1 MVYDNILKFLGQQN
15 FALTRTAERN
25 ITILRNYEA
34 GREIYCVL
42 IDSTAGSIWSPSRVR
57 SINERLTYYNG
68 AYNDVLFLVVTDN
81 VERDRI
87 LAQADGVRLWIID
100 DRTGELI
107 VYENQPEDFYGL
119 RFGIAQNASV
129 DFYPEGGRKSGSS
142 KTGVF
147 SGIERIPYVTVVL
160 IAANITY
167 FIILLL
173 NGALSH
179 TSLMLRMGAN
189 YGVYV
194 FERFQYWRLIS
205 AMFMHFSLSHLA
217 GNMLY
222 LAAAGYNLEKRIG
235 HLKFFLIYML
245 SGFGANL
252 VSAGYYY
259 LAGSNTVSAGA
270 SGAVYGL
277 IGAILYI
284 TVKDKKNIRPRRLYL
299 RIGIILVFLYY
310 SNFTA
315 DGVDAVAHIA
325 GLVFGFLL
333 SIALLGRGK
342 AKKGSS

>member
-1 MVYDNILKFLGQQN
+1 MVYDDILKFLGQQN

-25 ITILRNYEA
+25 ITVLKNREA

-42 IDSTAGSIWSPSRVR
+42 IDTTAGGIRSPSQVR
-57 SINERLTYYNG
+57 SVNECLTYYNG

-81 VERDRI
+81 VERDKI
-87 LAQADGVRLWIID
+87 LAQIDGVRLWIID
-100 DRTGELI
+100 GRTGELL

-119 RFGIAQNASV
+119 RFGIAQNASR
-129 DFYPEGGRKSGSS
+129 DFYPEGGQKSGR
-142 KTGVF
+142 KTGAF
-147 SGIERIPYVTVVL
+147 SGIEQIPYVTVIL

-179 TSLMLRMGAN
+179 TSLMLKMGAN

-194 FERFQYWRLIS
+194 FERFQYWRLIT

-259 LAGSNTVSAGA
+259 LTGSNTVSAGA

-277 IGAILYI
+277 IGVMLYI
-284 TVKDKKNIRPRRLYL
+284 TVKDKKHIRPRRLYL
-299 RIGIILVFLYY
+299 RIGIILIFLYY

-315 DGVDAVAHIA
+315 DGVDAAAHIA

-333 SIALLGRGK
+333 SIALLGRGR
-342 AKKGSS
+342 KKKESP